1 MSEPRVDVGRS
12 AKAIEWLKAE
22 LVAGVGE
29 TFRALYRG
37 REDATLDALAEVV
50 LTCYL
55 LARRSGSPFARLDMR
70 LESLC
75 QANIAQDHQLERW
88 YADMS
93 ALAGHIQQ
101 RGGETA

>member
-1 MSEPRVDVGRS
+1 VSEPRIDVGRS

-22 LVAGVGE
+22 LAAGVGE
-29 TFRALYRG
+29 AFRELYRG
-37 REDATLDALAEVV
+37 REDDVLDALAEVV

-55 LARRSGSPFARLDMR
+55 LARRAGAPFARLDLR

-75 QANIAQDHQLERW
+75 RANIVQEHQLERW

-93 ALAGHIQQ
+93 ALAGHIEG
-101 RGGETA
+101 RRGETA